1 MLERK
6 LKTLENERV
15 HRSTEDALV
24 ALHTLTTLW
33 ACLIV
38 MPLLNYHNPW
48 SAPPEMKRTRRRMN
62 TPRLL
67 MKWGPE
73 QTSWTRSHYRDF
85 LLVYWVTQFGWRWK
99 KKPLPSSNLLL
110 RPCWLPHRMQ
120 ISITLIQGPY
130 GNIRCFNW
138 NHFGHLVWV
147 SLQPVH
153 LTVYLSCFP
162 WQFQGREELAPLF
175 TLSVMSVVVLVGFL
189 PCVMAGLLIFAP
201 FPYILVVVYWSCN
214 IGRI

>member
-15 HRSTEDALV
+15 HRSTGDALV
-24 ALHTLTTLW
+24 ALRTLTTLW

-38 MPLLNYHNPW
+38 MPLLNYRNPW
-48 SAPPEMKRTRRRMN
+48 SAPPEMKRTRRWRN
-62 TPRLL
+62 TRQLL
-67 MKWGPE
+67 MKLGPE
-73 QTSWTRSHYRDF
+73 RTSRTRSHYRDF
-85 LLVYWVTQFGWRWK
+85 SLVYWVTQFGGRWK

-120 ISITLIQGPY
+120 ISVTLIHGPY

-138 NHFGHLVWV
+138 NRFGPLVWV
-147 SLQPVH
+147 SLQPAH

-162 WQFQGREELAPLF
+162 WQFQGREALAPCSHLA
-175 TLSVMSVVVLVGFL
+175 LCLLLCLLGSYLVWRRVF
-189 PCVMAGLLIFAP
+189 
-201 FPYILVVVYWSCN
+201 
-214 IGRI
+214 